1 MTKPQTATGKQDRS
15 KRNKLSET
23 ENNLA
28 AKMLMA
34 RPDSSDWLKMIIA
47 TGCRR
52 DPLDVINDL
61 ESALEVF
68 NARFASL
75 VAAH

>member
-1 MTKPQTATGKQDRS
+1 M
-15 KRNKLSET
+15 SET
-23 ENNLA
+23 DNNQA

-47 TGCRR
+47 TGCGR

>member
-1 MTKPQTATGKQDRS
+1 
-15 KRNKLSET
+15 
-23 ENNLA
+23 
-28 AKMLMA
+28 MA

-47 TGCRR
+47 TGCGR